1 MDKQLRQEIID
12 TIRKAIQQVEEEN
25 NERYLSSEDL
35 CKQFGM
41 LTKDWVARNGKYLPR
56 ERIVIDGQSGTRWGY
71 PQKKIARMIR
81 EGKLRNI
88 NVHEDKEQE

>member
-1 MDKQLRQEIID
+1 MDKQLKHEIME
-12 TIRKAIQQVEEEN
+12 TIRQAIQQMEEES
-25 NERYLSSEDL
+25 NERYLSSEEL

-56 ERIVIDGQSGTRWGY
+56 ERIAIVGQGGTRWGY

-81 EGKLRNI
+81 EGKLRQI
-88 NVHEDKEQE
+88 KTDEDTED